1 MDGSINATAPD
12 SHSVAPV
19 TKYTT
24 DAAIIICP
32 IEKTKVNAKELPF
45 NKRLK
50 NNSIIHCP
58 PNVFYGQPMYTR
70 LFPYLKFRCVLF

>member
-12 SHSVAPV
+12 SQSVAPV
-19 TKYTT
+19 TIYTT

-50 NNSIIHCP
+50 NNSIIHFP
-58 PNVFYGQPMYTR
+58 PSEFYGQPIYTR
-70 LFPYLKFRCVLF
+70 LFPRLIVHCELF